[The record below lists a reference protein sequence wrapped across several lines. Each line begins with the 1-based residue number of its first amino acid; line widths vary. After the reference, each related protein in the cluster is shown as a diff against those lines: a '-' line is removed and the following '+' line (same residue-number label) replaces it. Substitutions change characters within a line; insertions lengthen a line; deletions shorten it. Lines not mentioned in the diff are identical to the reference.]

1 MKYVIVILFSMT
13 ILGCLKTRS
22 EVKDSETRQ
31 AVQQQVVSL
40 QKNTADSSN
49 HFSEL
54 EEQMRA
60 LNGRTE
66 VLENRLSVKGQE
78 TDRDKKTL
86 VDQNAELYRKVNI
99 LQESLGK
106 MEQQINVL
114 STQMTVLEAQNQAQA
129 NSRVAA
135 PVAAVSKKNS
145 FETAQEHF
153 SQKEWKKAI
162 LNYEKYR
169 EESPKGKQIA
179 EATFKIGVSFQE
191 LGLKDEAKTFF
202 EEVIAR
208 FPKSED
214 AKRAKTRLKGLKK

>member
-1 MKYVIVILFSMT
+1 MKYVVVILFSMT
-13 ILGCLKTRS
+13 TFGCLKTRS
-22 EVKDSETRQ
+22 EMKDTETRQ

-49 HFSEL
+49 HFAEL

-66 VLENRLSVKGQE
+66 VLENRLSMKGQE
-78 TDRDKKTL
+78 TDREKKSL
-86 VDQNAELYRKVNI
+86 ADQNAELYRKVNI

-106 MEQQINVL
+106 MEQQIGVL
-114 STQMTVLEAQNQAQA
+114 STQMTVIEAQNQAQA
-129 NSRVAA
+129 NARAA
-135 PVAAVSKKNS
+135 PAAVTSKKNY
-145 FETAQEHF
+145 FETAQDHF
-153 SQKEWKKAI
+153 AQKEWKKAI

-169 EESPKGKQIA
+169 EESPKGKQVA
-179 EATFKIGVSFQE
+179 EATYKIGVCFQE

-202 EEVIAR
+202 EEAITR

-214 AKRAKTRLKGLKK
+214 SKRAKIRLKGLKK

>member
-1 MKYVIVILFSMT
+1 MKYVVVILFSMT
-13 ILGCLKTRS
+13 TFGCLKTRS
-22 EVKDSETRQ
+22 EMKDTETRQ

-49 HFSEL
+49 HFAEL

-66 VLENRLSVKGQE
+66 VLENRLSMKGQE
-78 TDRDKKTL
+78 TDREKKSL
-86 VDQNAELYRKVNI
+86 ADQNAELYRKVNL

-106 MEQQINVL
+106 MEQQISVL
-114 STQMTVLEAQNQAQA
+114 STQMTVIEAQNQAQA
-129 NSRVAA
+129 NSKSAPAA
-135 PVAAVSKKNS
+135 LTSRKNS
-145 FETAQEHF
+145 FEAAQDQF
-153 SQKEWKKAI
+153 AQKEWKKAI

-179 EATFKIGVSFQE
+179 EATFKIGVCFQE

-202 EEVIAR
+202 EEVVAR

-214 AKRAKTRLKGLKK
+214 SRRAKIRLKGLKK

>member
-1 MKYVIVILFSMT
+1 MKYVVVILFSMT
-13 ILGCLKTRS
+13 TFGCLKTRS
-22 EVKDSETRQ
+22 EMKDTETRQ

-49 HFSEL
+49 HFAEL

-66 VLENRLSVKGQE
+66 VLENRLSMKGQE
-78 TDRDKKTL
+78 ADREKKSL
-86 VDQNAELYRKVNI
+86 ADQNAELYRKVNL

-106 MEQQINVL
+106 MEQQISVL
-114 STQMTVLEAQNQAQA
+114 STQMTVIEAQNQAQSNA
-129 NSRVAA
+129 RAA
-135 PVAAVSKKNS
+135 PSAGSSKKSS
-145 FETAQEHF
+145 FEIAQDHF
-153 SQKEWKKAI
+153 AQKEWKKAI
-162 LNYEKYR
+162 LNFEKYR
-169 EESPKGKQIA
+169 EESPKGKQIS

-202 EEVIAR
+202 EEVVAR

-214 AKRAKTRLKGLKK
+214 SKRAKIRLKGLRK

>member
-1 MKYVIVILFSMT
+1 MKYVVVILFAMT
-13 ILGCLKTRS
+13 TFGCLKTRS
-22 EVKDSETRQ
+22 EMKDTETRQ

-49 HFSEL
+49 HFAEL

-78 TDRDKKTL
+78 TDREKKSL
-86 VDQNAELYRKVNI
+86 ADQNAELYRKVNI

-106 MEQQINVL
+106 MEQQISVL
-114 STQMTVLEAQNQAQA
+114 ATQMTVIEAQNQAQA
-129 NSRVAA
+129 NARGTPAA
-135 PVAAVSKKNS
+135 ATSKKNYL
-145 FETAQEHF
+145 ETAQDHF
-153 SQKEWKKAI
+153 AQKEWKKAI
-162 LNYEKYR
+162 LNFEKYR
-169 EESPKGKQIA
+169 EDSPKGKQVA
-179 EATFKIGVSFQE
+179 EATYKIGVCFQE

-214 AKRAKTRLKGLKK
+214 SKRAKIRLKGLKK

>member
-1 MKYVIVILFSMT
+1 MKYVVVILFSMT
-13 ILGCLKTRS
+13 TFGCLKTRS
-22 EVKDSETRQ
+22 EMKDTETRQ

-49 HFSEL
+49 HFAEL
-54 EEQMRA
+54 EEQIRA

-66 VLENRLSVKGQE
+66 VLENRLSMKGQE
-78 TDRDKKTL
+78 TDREKKSL
-86 VDQNAELYRKVNI
+86 ADQNAELYRKVNL

-106 MEQQINVL
+106 MEQQISVL
-114 STQMTVLEAQNQAQA
+114 STQMTVIEAQNQAQA
-129 NSRVAA
+129 NSKSA
-135 PVAAVSKKNS
+135 PAAVTSRKNS
-145 FETAQEHF
+145 FETAQDQF
-153 SQKEWKKAI
+153 AQKEWKKAI

-179 EATFKIGVSFQE
+179 EATFKIGVCFQE

-202 EEVIAR
+202 EEVVAR

-214 AKRAKTRLKGLKK
+214 SRRAKIRLKGLKK

>member
-1 MKYVIVILFSMT
+1 MKNLVIVLFS
-13 ILGCLKTRS
+13 LAVVGCLKTRS
-22 EVKDSETRQ
+22 EVKDTETRQ

-49 HFSEL
+49 RFAEI
-54 EEQMRA
+54 EEQMRV

-78 TDRDKKTL
+78 TDRDKKALT
-86 VDQNAELYRKVNI
+86 DQNAEIYRKVNL
-99 LQESLGK
+99 LQESLVK

-114 STQMTVLEAQNQAQA
+114 STQMTVLEAQNQAQSHLQA
-129 NSRVAA
+129 QAA
-135 PVAAVSKKNS
+135 AAAAKKSS
-145 FETAQEHF
+145 FEIAQDYF

-169 EESPKGKQIA
+169 EESPKGKLVS

-191 LGLKDEAKTFF
+191 LGLKDEAKAFF
-202 EEVIAR
+202 EEVISR

-214 AKRAKTRLKGLKK
+214 AKRAKIRLKGFRK